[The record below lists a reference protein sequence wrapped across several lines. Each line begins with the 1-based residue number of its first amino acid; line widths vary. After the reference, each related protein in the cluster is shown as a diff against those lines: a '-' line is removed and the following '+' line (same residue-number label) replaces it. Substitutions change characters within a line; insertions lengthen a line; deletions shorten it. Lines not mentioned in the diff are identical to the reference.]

1 VARDKLIS
9 GVPEVVLVLIGL
21 ALVTGWWLRGSISRG
36 QIEGLKEQV
45 TARGDKADAL
55 QERLNL
61 ARDQFVT
68 SKEAKAELERQLY
81 KLNKQIEDKIP
92 VYGALAQTSAAAVSS
107 LRKLD
112 ELERGVATTL
122 NPEPSEK

>member
-1 VARDKLIS
+1 MARDKLIS